1 MNSHQ
6 EDAAYTADM
15 FRKDHATSKKDIQEN
30 VKVRLEYIM
39 KNAATDH
46 LHSMAY
52 YMKFKALVDKFLDRL
67 ENTILFRELE
77 DWWAYDVVA
86 GYEGLGLYLEKNEFC
101 GWADAGRPMLHPVQR
116 FELLE
121 VKANLLTVEDFAV
134 LHDVSVGA
142 VRQWIRRGKIR
153 NALKYAN
160 EWRIPEL
167 TDTPSRGYSTA
178 IYEWFEELI
187 GLPEEFNFLNDY
199 NRITIMQNEEDKS
212 TYSVALSIKRSEVP
226 EQVIQYSLKDKE
238 RLELFCISHPQIHN
252 IPDLTD
258 IVWEWSVYKF

>member
-1 MNSHQ
+1 MNSRQ
-6 EDAAYTADM
+6 EDAAYTAAM
-15 FRKDHATSKKDIQEN
+15 FRKNHVTSKEDIQEN
-30 VKVRLEYIM
+30 VKGRLDYIM
-39 KNAATDH
+39 KNAATDNF
-46 LHSMAY
+46 HSVAY
-52 YMKFKALVDKFLDRL
+52 YMKFKALVGKFLDRL

-77 DWWAYDVVA
+77 DWWAYNVVA
-86 GYEGLGLYLEKNEFC
+86 GYEGVGLYLEKNEFY
-101 GWADAGRPMLHPVQR
+101 GWDDSGRPMLNPVQK

-153 NALKYAN
+153 NALKYAK

-167 TDTPSRGYSTA
+167 TDTPSRGYSLA
-178 IYEWFEELI
+178 VYEWFEELI

-199 NRITIMQNEEDKS
+199 NRITIKQNEEDKS
-212 TYSVALSIKRSEVP
+212 TYFVALYIKSSSFP
-226 EQVIQYSLKDKE
+226 DKVIQYSLKDKE
-238 RLELFCISHPQIHN
+238 RLELFCISNPQIHN

-258 IVWEWSVYKF
+258 IIREWSVYKF